1 MSRGL
6 GDVYKRHVLIV
17 RPSTKE
23 WIASVACTEYG
34 GGISALGWKPGDIDI
49 WWDRTVTGVIDGKIE
64 IDSPLSMALDS
75 RYAHSKLVSYT
86 WKGRIENVGVENMT
100 LISDY
105 DKRYPKDEDHCWTGI
120 SVENAENCWIRK
132 LFFRHFSG
140 SAVILQPTSS
150 KITVEDCIS
159 TQPVSEIG
167 GMRRCTFLTM
177 GQLNLFQRCYSEHG
191 IHDFSAGYLSLIH
204 I

>member
-1 MSRGL
+1 MVGSKFRVFSFEK
-6 GDVYKRHVLIV
+6 DDRVLIV

-132 LFFRHFSG
+132 LFSDIFR
-140 SAVILQPTSS
+140 
-150 KITVEDCIS
+150 
-159 TQPVSEIG
+159 
-167 GMRRCTFLTM
+167 
-177 GQLNLFQRCYSEHG
+177 
-191 IHDFSAGYLSLIH
+191 
-204 I
+204 